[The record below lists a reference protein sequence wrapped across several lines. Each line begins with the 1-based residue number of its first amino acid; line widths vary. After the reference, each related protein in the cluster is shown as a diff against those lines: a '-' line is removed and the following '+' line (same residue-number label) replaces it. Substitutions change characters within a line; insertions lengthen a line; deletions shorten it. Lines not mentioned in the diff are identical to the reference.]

1 MQNLVKGESFD
12 ATIDQMKFQIMDED
26 GMTELSMDMSG
37 RYAVLPLEGGVDMPE
52 GETMDVLAATEEDW
66 NNVAMELFANAVGIL
81 TQLQ

>member
-1 MQNLVKGESFD
+1 
-12 ATIDQMKFQIMDED
+12 
-26 GMTELSMDMSG
+26 MDMSG
-37 RYAVLPLEGGVDMPE
+37 RYAVIPLEGGVDMPE

>member
-1 MQNLVKGESFD
+1 
-12 ATIDQMKFQIMDED
+12 MKFQIMDED

-37 RYAVLPLEGGVDMPE
+37 RYAVLPLEGEVDMPE

-66 NNVAMELFANAVGIL
+66 NNVAMELCANAVGIL